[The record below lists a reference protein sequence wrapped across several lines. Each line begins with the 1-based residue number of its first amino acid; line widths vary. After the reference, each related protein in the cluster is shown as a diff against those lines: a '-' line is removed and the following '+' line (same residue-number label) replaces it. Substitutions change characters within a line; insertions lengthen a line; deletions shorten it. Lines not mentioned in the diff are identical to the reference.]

1 MSLNRGE
8 LAAAMIGAAK
18 ATLAKEWPKVR
29 DFAQPELKRL
39 AASLVDIGRL
49 AAQGK
54 VSQVEARAL
63 LKIHRNT
70 VLTVMLAVEGM
81 GLLAAERAINAAL
94 KAVVDAVNAV
104 SPFKIL

>member
-1 MSLNRGE
+1 MPLNIGE

-18 ATLAKEWPKVR
+18 ETLAKDWPKVR
-29 DFAQPELKRL
+29 DYAEPELKRL
-39 AASLVDIGRL
+39 AASLVDIGKL

-54 VSQVEARAL
+54 VKQSEARAL
-63 LKIHRNT
+63 LQIHRNT

-94 KAVVDAVNAV
+94 KAVADAVNAV
-104 SPFKIL
+104 SPFKIV